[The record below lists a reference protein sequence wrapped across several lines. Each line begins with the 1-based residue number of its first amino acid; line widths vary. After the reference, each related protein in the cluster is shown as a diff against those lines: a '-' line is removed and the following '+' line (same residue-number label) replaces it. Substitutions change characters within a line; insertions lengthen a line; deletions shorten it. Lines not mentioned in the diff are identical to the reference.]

1 MKKEKDINEDGLTID
16 DIFDKVK
23 KRKKK
28 KDAKKEEKKTKNS
41 IM

>member
-1 MKKEKDINEDGLTID
+1 MKKEKDINADAFTID

-28 KDAKKEEKKTKNS
+28 KDAKKEEKKARNS

>member
-1 MKKEKDINEDGLTID
+1 MKKEKDINKDAFTID

-28 KDAKKEEKKTKNS
+28 KDAKKEEKKARNS